1 MVSLLFLLSPV
12 QENED
17 GKHMEV
23 GRSDYFVT
31 NFVIF
36 WPKILGKFWKIY
48 AFSSVISSNFATF
61 PEKRN
66 SKFFMQKN
74 WKNKEKGKKNH
85 GWGSSSIKLVDS

>member
-1 MVSLLFLLSPV
+1 MVSSLFLLSPV

-17 GKHMEV
+17 VKHMEV

-36 WPKILGKFWKIY
+36 YPKTLGKFWKTY

-66 SKFFMQKN
+66 SKNFERTK
-74 WKNKEKGKKNH
+74 KKGKKTMV
-85 GWGSSSIKLVDS
+85 GVVV

>member
-1 MVSLLFLLSPV
+1 MVSLLFLLSHV

-36 WPKILGKFWKIY
+36 LPKTLGKFWKFWK
-48 AFSSVISSNFATF
+48 FSSVISSNFVIF
-61 PEKRN
+61 SEKRN
-66 SKFFMQKN
+66 SKFFMPK
-74 WKNKEKGKKNH
+74 
-85 GWGSSSIKLVDS
+85 I

>member
-31 NFVIF
+31 KKFFFLPKNFE
-36 WPKILGKFWKIY
+36 KFWKNY

-66 SKFFMQKN
+66 SKFCMQKN
-74 WKNKEKGKKNH
+74 
-85 GWGSSSIKLVDS
+85 

>member
-1 MVSLLFLLSPV
+1 MVSLLFLLSLV

-36 WPKILGKFWKIY
+36 FYQKIWENFGKFMH
-48 AFSSVISSNFATF
+48 F
-61 PEKRN
+61 
-66 SKFFMQKN
+66 
-74 WKNKEKGKKNH
+74 
-85 GWGSSSIKLVDS
+85 LV

>member
-1 MVSLLFLLSPV
+1 MVSLLFLLSLV

-36 WPKILGKFWKIY
+36 FNQKIWE
-48 AFSSVISSNFATF
+48 NFG
-61 PEKRN
+61 N
-66 SKFFMQKN
+66 SMHF
-74 WKNKEKGKKNH
+74 
-85 GWGSSSIKLVDS
+85 LV